1 MIEGGTA
8 RNIVAKDCKF
18 STDVRVIPGET
29 SADWLARY
37 REEVARVEAEMKAIR
52 PEAGITIN
60 VRGDIPGCRPELAT
74 EAEALCRQLTGDN
87 AEHVVS
93 YGTEGGIFQDEGYSA
108 CICGPG
114 NIEQAHQPD
123 EFIEISQLNAG
134 EAFMDRLIDRL
145 AA

>member
-1 MIEGGTA
+1 M
-8 RNIVAKDCKF
+8 
-18 STDVRVIPGET
+18 
-29 SADWLARY
+29 
-37 REEVARVEAEMKAIR
+37 
-52 PEAGITIN
+52 
-60 VRGDIPGCRPELAT
+60 
-74 EAEALCRQLTGDN
+74 TGDN

-93 YGTEGGIFQDEGYSA
+93 YGTEGGIFQDGGYSA

-134 EAFMDRLIDRL
+134 EAFMDKLVARL

>member
-1 MIEGGTA
+1 MAGGA
-8 RNIVAKDCKF
+8 N
-18 STDVRVIPGET
+18 VRVIPGEN
-29 SADWLARY
+29 SKDWRERYLA
-37 REEVARVEAEMKAIR
+37 EVARVEAEIQQIHPDAK
-52 PEAGITIN
+52 ITVD
-60 VRGDIPGCRPELAT
+60 VRGDIPGCRPNLAT
-74 EAEALCRQLTGDN
+74 EAEALCRALTGDN

-93 YGTEGGIFQDEGYSA
+93 YGTEGGIFQDGGYSA

-134 EAFMDRLIDRL
+134 EAFMDKLVARL